1 MKITDRISQFRD
13 RFFRRW
19 ETVKT
24 IVFGWGDI
32 TCHPFGDTIFRNI
45 VELLT
50 DLTNDVEWV
59 NTRRTGNL
67 RFAEFKVFFERDGQL
82 ALWRVYKKGFAV
94 IGVKDG
100 DSPRFRLFDENEYR
114 KERAANNTERYV
126 SKIDGWKCYVMQS
139 ETFREEGKSDYDL
152 CRPFVTF
159 LDNVFNASNTST
171 ERLGTFI
178 VASPETPNGYPTP
191 VTLTKEQKK
200 DLETEVET
208 QYGALKK
215 QRQMMIL
222 PRGMHFQVIGMD
234 GVDRKLTEKVRTC
247 VLAICDRVK
256 VPANQVAIIDANSSK
271 TLSNG
276 TELREGDY
284 NKYQSFERLL
294 NHTFV
299 RLAEEMGM
307 DLTYTIYNK
316 PLRNGNQAA
325 E

>member
-1 MKITDRISQFRD
+1 MKIADRISQFRD

-24 IVFGWGDI
+24 IVFGWGEI
-32 TCHPFGDTIFRNI
+32 SCHPYGDTIFRNI

-82 ALWRVYKKGFAV
+82 ALWRVYKRGYAV
-94 IGVKDG
+94 VGVKDG

-114 KERAANNTERYV
+114 KERATNNTERYV
-126 SKIDGWKCYVMQS
+126 SKVDDWKCYVMQS

-152 CRPFVTF
+152 CKPFVTF

-191 VTLTKEQKK
+191 VVLKKPEKEE
-200 DLETEVET
+200 LEKEIET
-208 QYGALKK
+208 QYGALRR

-222 PRGMHFQVIGMD
+222 PRGMKFQVIGMD

-256 VPANQVAIIDANSSK
+256 VPANQVAIIDANSGK
-271 TLSNG
+271 TLANG
-276 TELREGDY
+276 TELREGDF

-299 RLAEEMGM
+299 RLAYEMGM
-307 DLTYTIYNK
+307 SLTYTIYNK
-316 PLRNGNQAA
+316 PARTNGY

>member
-1 MKITDRISQFRD
+1 MPFLVNIRN

-19 ETVKT
+19 ETIRSV
-24 IVFGWGDI
+24 VFGWGNI
-32 TCHPFGDTIFRNI
+32 SCHPFGDTIFRNI

-59 NTRRTGNL
+59 YLRNKGRL

-82 ALWRVYKKGFAV
+82 ALWRVYHDGYAV
-94 IGVKDG
+94 VGVKDG
-100 DSPRFRLFDENEYR
+100 ETPRFRLFEDNEWR
-114 KERAANNTERYV
+114 KERADDNTERIV
-126 SKIDGWKCYVMQS
+126 SKVEGWRCYVMQS
-139 ETFREEGKSDYDL
+139 ETYREETKSDYDL

-171 ERLGTFI
+171 EKMGTFI

-191 VTLTKEQKK
+191 VVLEDDEKKVLEKEIA
-200 DLETEVET
+200 DE
-208 QYGALKK
+208 YGALSK
-215 QRQMMIL
+215 QRHIMLL
-222 PRGMHFQVIGMD
+222 PRGMKFQTVAMD

-276 TELREGDY
+276 TELREGDF

-299 RLAEEMGM
+299 RLADEMGL
-307 DLTYTIYNK
+307 DVTYNIYNK
-316 PLRNGNQAA
+316 PLRNGQTTL
-325 E
+325 